1 MKPAQPRKLE
11 RFAGLAILG
20 LTLCAALAL
29 WALLA
34 AMNVRPFWDPES
46 FLLGGLDIRYDL
58 HAPALLLIVGA
69 LVLAVVAG
77 VGIAL
82 FEDIVVKRSRRT
94 EPDTVK
100 RPLAPRRVMAETRGR
115 FLGEVTI
122 TVVIPAHNEENAIGD
137 TIASLRSQTTP
148 PERIV
153 VVADNCTDRTVEIA
167 RAAGVEVFETVGNL
181 HKKAGGLNQALRE
194 ILPGCGE
201 NDAVMVMD
209 ADTQIATDVFLE
221 TARRYMTNDR
231 ALMAVGGLFL
241 GEPGHGVL
249 GLMQRNEY
257 TRYSLEIERR
267 RGRVFVLSGTAT
279 VFRPAA
285 LRTVAASRGTLL
297 PGVHGDVY
305 DTIAL
310 TEDNELTLAIKTLG
324 GLTLSPRECT
334 VVTELMPTWG
344 ALWRQRLR
352 WQRGA
357 IENLAAYG
365 VTPVSIR
372 YWAQQIGIGYSV
384 IALSSYFV
392 LLILM
397 IVSMDT
403 WVWFPFWIALGA
415 VFSLERLVTV
425 WRGGWRARLL
435 AVLVIP
441 EALFDLFLD
450 VVFVKGIFD
459 MTFRR
464 EAKWTHGTAATTAAP
479 TTSEVS
485 A

>member
-1 MKPAQPRKLE
+1 MARSKEAGKLE

-20 LTLCAALAL
+20 LTIAAAAAL
-29 WALLA
+29 WGLLA
-34 AMNVRPFWDPES
+34 ATNVRPFWDPDS
-46 FLLGGLDIRYDL
+46 LPLWGLTVRYDL
-58 HAPALLLIVGA
+58 HAPAVLIIVGA
-69 LVLAVVAG
+69 LVLAVIAG

-82 FEDIVVKRSRRT
+82 FEDTVVKAFRRT
-94 EPDTVK
+94 DPGVEK
-100 RPLAPRRVMAETRGR
+100 RPLAPRRVMAETRGV
-115 FLGEVTI
+115 FLGDVTI
-122 TVVIPAHNEENAIGD
+122 TVVIPAHNEENAIGE

-148 PERIV
+148 PERII

-167 RAAGVEVFETVGNL
+167 RSAGVEVFETVANA
-181 HKKAGGLNQALRE
+181 HKKAGGLNQVLTV
-194 ILPGCGE
+194 ILPDAGR
-201 NDAVMVMD
+201 NDAIMVMD
-209 ADTQIATDVFLE
+209 ADTQLANHVFLE
-221 TARRYMTNDR
+221 TARRYLTNDR

-241 GEPGHGVL
+241 GEPGHGLL

-279 VFRPAA
+279 VFRPEA
-285 LRTVAASRGTLL
+285 LRTVAESRGTLL
-297 PGVHGDVY
+297 PGVPGDVY

-334 VVTELMPTWG
+334 VVTELMPTWR

-365 VTPVSIR
+365 VTPVSVR

-403 WVWFPFWIALGA
+403 WVWFPFWIALGC

-425 WRGGWRARLL
+425 WRGGWRARVL
-435 AVLVIP
+435 AVLVLP
-441 EALFDLFLD
+441 EAIFDLFLD
-450 VVFVKGIFD
+450 VVFVKGIID

-464 EAKWTHGTAATTAAP
+464 EAKWTHGTAVTRDGA
-479 TTSEVS
+479 S